1 MMHQL
6 ENRLHER
13 GPRRHREGVKVHF
26 LEKAMLRSIGIL
38 CALAAFCGLACGKPA
53 LPPAE
58 PAPDPSQFSGER
70 AWEHLERLVE
80 IGPRVAGTPGAEAA
94 RSYIRAQLEAIG
106 LEPAPLPFEVNY
118 ELPEGEVGTL
128 SFESV
133 LAVIPGESDDL
144 LVLAAPF
151 DSRHFESF
159 THVGANNGASGAALL
174 LEMGRVLGV
183 DPIPYTVWLAFL
195 DGDATSAEE
204 APPDER
210 FLGSRAL
217 VRDLQGK
224 GAFSRTRLMVYFN
237 QVGDRDLV
245 IARDLRSER
254 VIRRS
259 FQHAAKEL
267 GQERVFPPDRPFSR
281 PPGGHEAFLS
291 VGFRRVMIVSD
302 DSFGGDEAPGV
313 YWQTEEDTLEQCD
326 PQSLAIV
333 GAVSNAG
340 LREVVT
346 LLRKVDRFSRKPV
359 PPPEVEPVEAVES
372 VQTPDSPGAAEEEA
386 VPSP

>member
-1 MMHQL
+1 
-6 ENRLHER
+6 
-13 GPRRHREGVKVHF
+13 
-26 LEKAMLRSIGIL
+26 MLRSIGIL
-38 CALAAFCGLACGKPA
+38 CALTASCGLACGKPA
-53 LPPAE
+53 PPPAA

-106 LEPAPLPFEVNY
+106 LEPEPLSFDVTY
-118 ELPEGEVGTL
+118 TLLEGEVGTL

-133 LAVIPGESDDL
+133 LAVIPGESADL

-151 DSRHFESF
+151 DSRFFESF

-174 LEMGRVLGV
+174 LEMARVLSA

-195 DGDATSAEE
+195 DGEATHAEDAS
-204 APPDER
+204 PDER
-210 FLGSRAL
+210 FLGSQAL
-217 VRDLQGK
+217 VREIQER
-224 GAFSRTRLMVYFN
+224 GALSRTRLMVYFN

-245 IARDLRSER
+245 IARDLLSER

-267 GQERVFPPDRPFSR
+267 GHEGVFSPDRPFSR
-281 PPGGHEAFLS
+281 PPGGHGAFLS

-302 DSFGGDEAPGV
+302 DSFGGDEVPGV
-313 YWQTEEDTLEQCD
+313 YWQTEEDTLERCD

-333 GAVSNAG
+333 GAVTNAG

-359 PPPEVEPVEAVES
+359 PPPEAEPVDAVES
-372 VQTPDSPGAAEEEA
+372 VETPDSPGTAEEET

>member
-1 MMHQL
+1 MMRQL
-6 ENRLHER
+6 ENRPRER
-13 GPRRHREGVKVHF
+13 RWWRHREGVEVHS

-38 CALAAFCGLACGKPA
+38 GVSAALCGLACGKPA
-53 LPPAE
+53 PPAD

-106 LEPAPLPFEVNY
+106 LEPKPLSFDVSY
-118 ELPEGEVGTL
+118 ELQEGEVETAG
-128 SFESV
+128 FESV
-133 LAVIPGESDDL
+133 LAEAPGESADL

-174 LEMGRVLGV
+174 LEMARVLSV
-183 DPIPYTVWLAFL
+183 DPVPYTVWFAFL
-195 DGDATSAEE
+195 DAEAVHVEDAD
-204 APPDER
+204 PDQR

-217 VRDLQGK
+217 VGEIQQV
-224 GAFSRTRLMVYFN
+224 GALSRTRLMIYFN
-237 QVGDRDLV
+237 QVADGDLE
-245 IARDLRSER
+245 IARDLHSER

-259 FQHAAKEL
+259 FQHAAKNL
-267 GQERVFPPDRPFSR
+267 GYEAVFPPDRPFSR
-281 PPGGHEAFLS
+281 PPGGHGAFLG

-302 DSFGGDEAPGV
+302 DRFGGGQAPGV
-313 YWQTEEDTLEQCD
+313 YWQTEEDTLEHCD
-326 PQSLAIV
+326 PESLAIV
-333 GAVSNAG
+333 GTVSLAG
-340 LREVVT
+340 LREVVA
-346 LLRKVDRFSRKPV
+346 LLQKVDRFSRKPV
-359 PPPEVEPVEAVES
+359 PPPEVAPADAVES
-372 VQTPDSPGAAEEEA
+372 VAPDSPRNVEEEV

>member
-1 MMHQL
+1 
-6 ENRLHER
+6 
-13 GPRRHREGVKVHF
+13 
-26 LEKAMLRSIGIL
+26 MLRSIGIL
-38 CALAAFCGLACGKPA
+38 CALTAFCGLACGKPA
-53 LPPAE
+53 PPPAQ
-58 PAPDPSQFSGER
+58 PAPPDPSRFSGER

-80 IGPRVAGTPGAEAA
+80 IGPRVSGTPGAEAA

-106 LEPAPLPFEVNY
+106 LESKSLSFDVAVAHT
-118 ELPEGEVGTL
+118 EGEVGKV

-133 LAVIPGESDDL
+133 LAVIPGESADL

-174 LEMGRVLGV
+174 LEMARVLSV
-183 DPIPYTVWLAFL
+183 DPVPYTVWLAFL
-195 DGDATSAEE
+195 DGDAAHAEDTR
-204 APPDER
+204 PDER

-217 VRDLQGK
+217 VNEIQEVDAL
-224 GAFSRTRLMVYFN
+224 SRTRLMMYFN
-237 QVGDRDLV
+237 QVADRDLV

-259 FQHAAKEL
+259 FQHAAKDL
-267 GQERVFPPDRPFSR
+267 GHQEVFPPDRPFSR
-281 PPGGHEAFLS
+281 PPGGHGPFIL

-302 DSFGGDEAPGV
+302 DRFGGDEAPGV

-326 PQSLAIV
+326 PESLAIV
-333 GAVSNAG
+333 GRVTNAG
-340 LREVVT
+340 LREVVA
-346 LLRKVDRFSRKPV
+346 LLQKVDRFSRRPV
-359 PPPEVEPVEAVES
+359 PAPEVEPVEIPE
-372 VQTPDSPGAAEEEA
+372 PPGTAEEET

>member
-1 MMHQL
+1 
-6 ENRLHER
+6 
-13 GPRRHREGVKVHF
+13 
-26 LEKAMLRSIGIL
+26 MLRSIGIL
-38 CALAAFCGLACGKPA
+38 CALTALCGLACGKPA
-53 LPPAE
+53 PPPAE

-70 AWEHLERLVE
+70 AWEHLEKLVE
-80 IGPRVAGTPGAEAA
+80 IGPRVAATPGAEEA

-106 LEPAPLPFEVNY
+106 LEPEPLSFDVIYEVAD
-118 ELPEGEVGTL
+118 GEAGTL
-128 SFESV
+128 NFETV
-133 LAVIPGESDDL
+133 LAVIPGESADL

-151 DSRHFESF
+151 DSRHFEGF

-174 LEMGRVLGV
+174 LEMARVLSV

-195 DGDATSAEE
+195 DGDATYSED

-210 FLGSRAL
+210 FLGSQAL
-217 VRDLQGK
+217 VREIQEADAL
-224 GAFSRTRLMVYFN
+224 SRARLMVYFN
-237 QVGDRDLV
+237 QVADRDLV

-267 GQERVFPPDRPFSR
+267 GYERVFPPDRPFSR
-281 PPGGHEAFLS
+281 PPGGHGAFLS
-291 VGFRRVMIVSD
+291 VGFRRVMVVSD

-326 PQSLAIV
+326 PESLAIV

-346 LLRKVDRFSRKPV
+346 LLRKVDRFSRRPV
-359 PPPEVEPVEAVES
+359 PVPEAEPVDAVE
-372 VQTPDSPGAAEEEA
+372 TLEPPGPPGTTEEET